1 MIIVKATITAKPGDR
16 DKIISRSQDVI
27 GPTRS
32 ELGCISYELF
42 ASTEDKDVLMM
53 FEQWEN
59 REVLETHMQT
69 EHFKAFGAA
78 IKDIVAK
85 ELEISIYSAEKA

>member
-1 MIIVKATITAKPGDR
+1 M
-16 DKIISRSQDVI
+16 
-27 GPTRS
+27 
-32 ELGCISYELF
+32 SYLPVP
-42 ASTEDKDVLMM
+42 EDKDVLMM

-78 IKDIVAK
+78 IKDVIAK
-85 ELEISIYSAEKA
+85 EPEISIYFAEKA

>member
-16 DKIISRSQDVI
+16 DKIISISQDVI

-42 ASTEDKDVLMM
+42 ASTQDKDVLVM
-53 FEQWEN
+53 FEQWKN

-78 IKDIVAK
+78 IKDMIAK
-85 ELEISIYSAEKA
+85 ELEISVYSAEKA

>member
-16 DKIISRSQDVI
+16 DKIISISQDVI
-27 GPTRS
+27 VPTCS

-42 ASTEDKDVLMM
+42 ASTQDKDVLVM

-78 IKDIVAK
+78 IKDMIAK
-85 ELEISIYSAEKA
+85 ELEISVYSAEKA

>member
-1 MIIVKATITAKPGDR
+1 MIIVKATLTAKPGDR

-27 GPTRS
+27 GSTRS

-42 ASTEDKDVLMM
+42 TSTEDKDVLMM

-59 REVLETHMQT
+59 SDVLETHTQT

-78 IKDIVAK
+78 IKDIIAK

>member
-1 MIIVKATITAKPGDR
+1 
-16 DKIISRSQDVI
+16 
-27 GPTRS
+27 
-32 ELGCISYELF
+32 
-42 ASTEDKDVLMM
+42 M

-78 IKDIVAK
+78 IKDMIAK
-85 ELEISIYSAEKA
+85 ELEISVYSAEKA

>member
-1 MIIVKATITAKPGDR
+1 MIIVKATITAKQGDR

-32 ELGCISYELF
+32 ELGCITYKLF
-42 ASTEDKDVLMM
+42 ASTEDEDVLMM

-78 IKDIVAK
+78 IKDVIAK
-85 ELEISIYSAEKA
+85 EPEISIYFAEKA

>member
-1 MIIVKATITAKPGDR
+1 MIIVKATLTAKPGDR

-27 GPTRS
+27 GSTRS

-42 ASTEDKDVLMM
+42 TSTEDSDVLVM

-59 REVLETHMQT
+59 MEVLETHMQT

-78 IKDIVAK
+78 IKDMVAK

>member
-1 MIIVKATITAKPGDR
+1 MILVKATITAKPGDR

-42 ASTEDKDVLMM
+42 ASTEDKDVLIM

-59 REVLETHMQT
+59 REVLESTC
-69 EHFKAFGAA
+69 KRN
-78 IKDIVAK
+78 
-85 ELEISIYSAEKA
+85 ISKHLVQPSKIL

>member
-1 MIIVKATITAKPGDR
+1 MIIVKATLTAKPGDR

-27 GPTRS
+27 GSTRS

-42 ASTEDKDVLMM
+42 TSTEDKDVLMM

-59 REVLETHMQT
+59 SDLLEAHTQT
-69 EHFKAFGAA
+69 EHFKAVRAQPLK
-78 IKDIVAK
+78 ILLRKNWK
-85 ELEISIYSAEKA
+85 

>member
-16 DKIISRSQDVI
+16 DKIISISQDVI

-42 ASTEDKDVLMM
+42 ASTQDKDVLVM

-59 REVLETHMQT
+59 REVLETHMQS

-78 IKDIVAK
+78 IKDMIAK
-85 ELEISIYSAEKA
+85 ELEISVYSAEKA

>member
-42 ASTEDKDVLMM
+42 ASTGDKDVLMM

-59 REVLETHMQT
+59 REVLETHTQT

-78 IKDIVAK
+78 IKDIIAK
-85 ELEISIYSAEKA
+85 EPQISIYSAEKA

>member
-16 DKIISRSQDVI
+16 DKIISRSQDLI

-32 ELGCISYELF
+32 ELGCISYGLF
-42 ASTEDKDVLMM
+42 ASTEDKDVLVM

-59 REVLETHMQT
+59 REVLETHMQA

-85 ELEISIYSAEKA
+85 ELEISVYSAEKA

>member
-16 DKIISRSQDVI
+16 DKIISISQGVI
-27 GPTRS
+27 GPTCS

-42 ASTEDKDVLMM
+42 ASTQDKDVLVM

-78 IKDIVAK
+78 IKDMIAK
-85 ELEISIYSAEKA
+85 ELEISVYSAEKA

>member
-16 DKIISRSQDVI
+16 DKIISISQDVI
-27 GPTRS
+27 GPNCS

-42 ASTEDKDVLMM
+42 ASTQDKDVLVM

-78 IKDIVAK
+78 IKDMIAK
-85 ELEISIYSAEKA
+85 ELEISVYSAEKA